1 MNVTDRFVNFGERDG
16 YLDVNTVDRNAL
28 FLISHFGFVVFNVIN
43 VGVLVLLE
51 GYAARRFWTNHVAQ
65 ISLAAHLMQLVSC
78 VTSLHRFNTNDE
90 FGYWGGAGVVTGVAG
105 VFIMN
110 IVYLHLLFF
119 NNTKKIKWG
128 IVFWAAVSVLV
139 LLLSYRY
146 WSTENF
152 KYFRIFLAV
161 SIISYNIPMWMARKA
176 LMNGAFTL
184 EENFLSV
191 DVMVR
196 VWDVLMALDSLW
208 VVAVATSLP
217 ILIYPITGMVYT
229 LCMINAVCMGRMS
242 FMQGDGGIVKDHSS
256 GATSCERLPLNNT
269 NKQEMHV

>member
-1 MNVTDRFVNFGERDG
+1 
-16 YLDVNTVDRNAL
+16 
-28 FLISHFGFVVFNVIN
+28 
-43 VGVLVLLE
+43 
-51 GYAARRFWTNHVAQ
+51 
-65 ISLAAHLMQLVSC
+65 MQLVSC
-78 VTSLHRFNTNDE
+78 LTSLRRYNINDE
-90 FGYWGGAGVVTGVAG
+90 FGYWAGAGVVTGVAG

-128 IVFWAAVSVLV
+128 IVFSAALSVLV

-146 WSTENF
+146 WSKHNLKF
-152 KYFRIFLAV
+152 FRVFLAV
-161 SIISYNIPMWMARKA
+161 SIISYNIPMWTARKA

-217 ILIYPITGMVYT
+217 ILVYPITGMVYT

-242 FMQGDGGIVKDHSS
+242 FMQGDGGIVKDRSS
-256 GATSCERLPLNNT
+256 GASCERLPLNNT
-269 NKQEMHV
+269 NKQEMHA